1 MMLDCKDR
9 PMKLDWDDVTNDVGL
24 YPWCLWVVGTNYD
37 DVHYYYYYF
46 VKKEWEI
53 QNFNHL
59 KDC

>member
-53 QNFNHL
+53 
-59 KDC
+59 